1 MIKMNNKELLE
12 SIDNRL
18 KTLLKLRAKDYLEE
32 DSTTKEKVKK
42 LYKMG
47 LTNGEMAEI
56 IDTSKSSVS
65 GTVSHLRSKGE
76 IE

>member
-1 MIKMNNKELLE
+1 MNNKELLE